1 MSFHQVRQIPRY
13 HALLA
18 ACSLQKD
25 GRYLVG
31 IIQCKIRIGRV
42 SCASSVHQAAVVFLI
57 LFYTYWNW
65 IYYLAQPRSLFPHLW
80 NVNGIS
86 VCKEGFF
93 FFLSEDFKAICV
105 LLCYDFILT
114 LGIIIG
120 SLNCFWDSRGS
131 EQRTTES
138 LCGLNPCFSRQCLCF
153 RGNMS

>member
-18 ACSLQKD
+18 ACSLRKD

-93 FFLSEDFKAICV
+93 FFSIWRFQSNLCFALLWFYFNARDYNWQSELF
-105 LLCYDFILT
+105 
-114 LGIIIG
+114 LGFQRVRTENNWK
-120 SLNCFWDSRGS
+120 SLWF
-131 EQRTTES
+131 ES
-138 LCGLNPCFSRQCLCF
+138 LLF
-153 RGNMS
+153 